1 MGHAMKKL
9 LTISVAIMFA
19 FGSVR
24 AEDNFDIQ
32 IQLLDNEIERL
43 TAEKQRQFSDLDRC
57 ASRVSGFR
65 IAGISLLG
73 LTAVGIGVNV
83 YQRVQINRA
92 DFERCELER
101 MRRPNPDTFKCDWD
115 NSRNRWI
122 IIDAPIVIEPVV
134 TIPVLPTE
142 VITETQETETTQVQT
157 PQQPAVEE
165 PASPIPPEQPTPQ
178 VQTPP
183 VEQQPEPV
191 TPPTRT
197 DTNNWTGTSRIGD
210 TIGENSQ
217 QRICER
223 VLRNRHGFSDNL
235 VIDCMFISG
244 ARSQFIMVAN
254 VADWNEMHSCTI
266 TVERDINPRSP
277 NYGSATITAGTCR
290 RLSKRYAP
298 GQGGVRAT
306 GGARHLAF
314 MMDESIMTNM
324 CARVNGQMRDG
335 LTPEEIERCS

>member
-157 PQQPAVEE
+157 PTQQVQEIQMHVATQQPVITRNVSCPSGQVLDNLYAEVRERNIRDCVPQCSCAGINNALE
-165 PASPIPPEQPTPQ
+165 CGITRDVNQIVSGRRLYINPVGGNCQPT
-178 VQTPP
+178 
-183 VEQQPEPV
+183 
-191 TPPTRT
+191 
-197 DTNNWTGTSRIGD
+197 
-210 TIGENSQ
+210 
-217 QRICER
+217 
-223 VLRNRHGFSDNL
+223 
-235 VIDCMFISG
+235 
-244 ARSQFIMVAN
+244 
-254 VADWNEMHSCTI
+254 
-266 TVERDINPRSP
+266 
-277 NYGSATITAGTCR
+277 TCR
-290 RLSKRYAP
+290 P
-298 GQGGVRAT
+298 GYKLVSIGVGT
-306 GGARHLAF
+306 PS
-314 MMDESIMTNM
+314 MQI
-324 CARVNGQMRDG
+324 RDAN
-335 LTPEEIERCS
+335 TVCVPQS